1 MDGVLHS
8 CITCGVML
16 LRTSSSPAAH
26 TLLQITQSI
35 VFVTIIQFYQDL
47 LELPWAIYST
57 FVLEQKH
64 GFNNQVLL

>member
-1 MDGVLHS
+1 MDGIVHS
-8 CITCGVML
+8 CITCGIML
-16 LRTSSSPAAH
+16 LRTSFSPAVR

-47 LELPWAIYST
+47 LELPWDVYST

-64 GFNNQVLL
+64 GFNNQVLS